1 MEDREGTVKQQQIE
15 NLEQDVNSRV
25 KNMQLKIDN
34 LQNMTL
40 DYKNSNRNELTTI
53 QTQIED
59 KIELLERK
67 IKAIES

>member
-53 QTQIED
+53 QT
-59 KIELLERK
+59 
-67 IKAIES
+67 

>member
-59 KIELLERK
+59 KIELLEKK